1 MTVDIRQTGAQWLI
15 EVRGAVIG
23 VADSKIEAQELADY
37 REARMRSLACWRGQA
52 PEPQGQLPEC
62 LTGLLVTKSEG

>member
-1 MTVDIRQTGAQWLI
+1 MTVDIRQTGAQWLL
-15 EVRGAVIG
+15 EVRGASLEWQTARLKRKSG
-23 VADSKIEAQELADY
+23 RLLGSTYEVARLLA
-37 REARMRSLACWRGQA
+37 RPS